1 LASVEGGV
9 VGNPGSAEEV
19 PPPPGLSSPGTG
31 SSRLDTRG
39 FLKDK
44 DRDDDNE
51 PTGVNAP
58 ALGVVLVELVATA
71 TATVDSARSVDEAE
85 SVVCLLRDG
94 VRSNKGLIV
103 RDGITGAC
111 CEDAFSLAFVE
122 EVLVNNG

>member
-71 TATVDSARSVDEAE
+71 AAVVVDSVRSVDEAE

-111 CEDAFSLAFVE
+111 AFSLAFVE

>member
-71 TATVDSARSVDEAE
+71 AAVVVDSVRSVDEAE

-111 CEDAFSLAFVE
+111 CAFSLAFVE
-122 EVLVNNG
+122 EAPVNKD